1 MAEAQAPYDV
11 IMLFVYL
18 LLFGALLSLLYGLS
32 EWLSRDRVLKIFE
45 DKDVLVVLGSE
56 AYYGRLHVPP
66 RSGGGFEVFF
76 PSDRVENP
84 LSLIA
89 FLKENYRETGN
100 KKFLENAERLLEE
113 FKSKGLVDPSI
124 RLEDISVDPWSPP
137 SLVSRKV
144 YPDEVKNLN
153 AIIRFKEFMDKRE
166 LKRLESEFTKVY
178 NPPLHWRLKRKLW
191 NALAYVRDRL
201 VTSLSPTTLMP
212 QTMRLA
218 VPVTAP
224 LAITTQV
231 QKDVTELEKRIK
243 EMEMKALAT
252 LTEYDALLENALGRL
267 LTVRV
272 VDVEGEEKTY
282 CGVLREYSKN
292 YILLY
297 DVDYKIQMYTRFK
310 GKEECPGYPRTH
322 LKFYG
327 LFWRDEKHLEVAN
340 ISPTDSGS
348 RVVLRNAS
356 CSPLKVEKV
365 RFKVP
370 KEGGVEEKVLTV
382 SRVLQPG
389 ETVELSVPLAPEDIE
404 LDVEYEIHKE
414 VDIIW
419 PRSKVKVVG
428 LGEYPASLL
437 SEILSSAIKPAV
449 VLKSKIAK
457 RG

>member
-45 DKDVLVVLGSE
+45 DKDVLVVLGNE

-100 KKFLENAERLLEE
+100 KKFLESAERLLEE
-113 FKSKGLVDPSI
+113 FKSKGLVDPNI
-124 RLEDISVDPWSPP
+124 KLEDVSVDPWSPP

-153 AIIRFKEFMDKRE
+153 AIIRFKEFMDEEE
-166 LKRLESEFTKVY
+166 LRKLQIEFTKVY

-201 VTSLSPTTLMP
+201 VTSFSPTALMP

-218 VPVTAP
+218 VPAAAP
-224 LAITTQV
+224 LAITAQV
-231 QKDVTELEKRIK
+231 QKDVAELEKRIR
-243 EMEMKALAT
+243 EMEIKALAT

-322 LKFYG
+322 LKLYG
-327 LFWRDEKHLEVAN
+327 LLWRGEKHLEIAD
-340 ISPTDSGS
+340 ITPTDSWS
-348 RVVLRNAS
+348 RVVLRNAGR
-356 CSPLKVEKV
+356 SPLKVEKV
-365 RFKVP
+365 RFKAP
-370 KEGGVEEKVLTV
+370 KEGGVEEKALTL

-389 ETVELSVPLAPEDIE
+389 ESVELSIPLPPKDLE
-404 LDVEYEIHKE
+404 LDVEYEVRKE
-414 VDIIW
+414 ADIIW
-419 PRSKVKVVG
+419 PRPKVKVVG

-437 SEILSSAIKPAV
+437 SKILSTAIRPTVA
-449 VLKSKIAK
+449 LRSKFAK
-457 RG
+457 RS